1 MNIYAHTPDIL
12 LKASYPYFVR
22 NSAVEPAQN
31 GEESTVK
38 VRTWHGDTAT
48 KKPACYKD
56 LREIFIESAL
66 NGLLWISNY
75 NPCVG
80 VQLTMFSAELYL
92 FELPISK
99 GPMIRLFRLSP
110 PSYN

>member
-1 MNIYAHTPDIL
+1 MNIHAHIPGNL

-31 GEESTVK
+31 GEENTVK

-75 NPCVG
+75 NRNFLCQCM
-80 VQLTMFSAELYL
+80 QLM
-92 FELPISK
+92 
-99 GPMIRLFRLSP
+99 MLSIA
-110 PSYN
+110 